1 MVGKNVFQNVKSHID
16 RNILKMSYAL
26 VFSRALYIATFFS
39 FVGSS
44 LGEKFILLK

>member
-16 RNILKMSYAL
+16 HDMVKMSYAL

-39 FVGSS
+39 
-44 LGEKFILLK
+44 LLVPVWGKNLFY